1 MTDNELLLAISN
13 IVQTH
18 IEPLKVGME
27 ELKQDV
33 QELQARVGRVEQRLD
48 KVEQRLDKVEQ
59 RLDKVEQRLDKVEQR
74 LDKVEQRLDDLE
86 RRFDD
91 QEQRIWRLEQAQQRT
106 NLLLENDII
115 PRLQTIEAC
124 YTSTYYRYVEEIED
138 IGRMKEDLSILKKV
152 VAEHSEKLKKIS

>member
-33 QELQARVGRVEQRLD
+33 QELQARVGR
-48 KVEQRLDKVEQ
+48 
-59 RLDKVEQRLDKVEQR
+59 VEQR

>member
-1 MTDNELLLAISN
+1 MTDDELLLAISN

-33 QELQARVGRVEQRLD
+33 QELQARVGR
-48 KVEQRLDKVEQ
+48 VEQRLDKVEQ

>member
-33 QELQARVGRVEQRLD
+33 QELQARVGR
-48 KVEQRLDKVEQ
+48 VEQ

>member
-33 QELQARVGRVEQRLD
+33 QELQARVGR
-48 KVEQRLDKVEQ
+48 
-59 RLDKVEQRLDKVEQR
+59 VEQRLDKVEQR

-138 IGRMKEDLSILKKV
+138 IGRMKEDLKKKKKV

>member
-33 QELQARVGRVEQRLD
+33 QELQARVGR
-48 KVEQRLDKVEQ
+48 
-59 RLDKVEQRLDKVEQR
+59 VEQRLDKVEQR

>member
-33 QELQARVGRVEQRLD
+33 QELQARVGR
-48 KVEQRLDKVEQ
+48 
-59 RLDKVEQRLDKVEQR
+59 VEQR

-124 YTSTYYRYVEEIED
+124 YTSTYYSYVEEIED

>member
-59 RLDKVEQRLDKVEQR
+59 RLD
-74 LDKVEQRLDDLE
+74 DLE

-91 QEQRIWRLEQAQQRT
+91 QEQRIWRLEQSQLRT
-106 NLLLENDII
+106 ELLLVHVII

>member
-48 KVEQRLDKVEQ
+48 KVD
-59 RLDKVEQRLDKVEQR
+59 QR